1 MMGFVWTRER
11 ATADGTDLSLWFH
24 FFSPSCSRV
33 WLVNWPFKKK
43 KKRDEDHQ
51 PFPPFVGGRSQ
62 AIYRSPWS
70 KFSFIYI
77 INIFFSLIVCVW
89 TFLRIIRHTQHH
101 DLENKA
107 RMNWPRLLSTI
118 NTNNKKTHDGLV
130 DLSLRRFD
138 IYQNKTKQNKQK
150 REFSAAAA
158 FLLVCL
164 IENQQQFTVTIVSF
178 LLLFVFPIFHC
189 WFKFL
194 IASCIYCVCIDTR
207 RARGF
212 RSDFPPRLYLFYKLK
227 QKKSNAIRWNHLPC
241 GGDVGLWAAA
251 DALCTYVRTTLA
263 PERAA
268 RVPYRRTSHNH
279 EIFEWWICCCFF
291 LLCVNKAGD
300 GLDWGKESL
309 EGGRRWDNPSSI

>member
-1 MMGFVWTRER
+1 
-11 ATADGTDLSLWFH
+11 
-24 FFSPSCSRV
+24 
-33 WLVNWPFKKK
+33 
-43 KKRDEDHQ
+43 
-51 PFPPFVGGRSQ
+51 
-62 AIYRSPWS
+62 
-70 KFSFIYI
+70 
-77 INIFFSLIVCVW
+77 
-89 TFLRIIRHTQHH
+89 
-101 DLENKA
+101 
-107 RMNWPRLLSTI
+107 MNWPRLLSTI

-178 LLLFVFPIFHC
+178 LFLFVFPIFHC

-227 QKKSNAIRWNHLPC
+227 QKKIKRNQMKSFALRRWCWIVSCCWCAMYVCTYYARARESGAGAVSSHVTQSRNFRMMDL
-241 GGDVGLWAAA
+241 LLLFL
-251 DALCTYVRTTLA
+251 ALC
-263 PERAA
+263 
-268 RVPYRRTSHNH
+268 
-279 EIFEWWICCCFF
+279 
-291 LLCVNKAGD
+291 
-300 GLDWGKESL
+300 
-309 EGGRRWDNPSSI
+309 